1 MTTLS
6 CILRHVALGR
16 LLVLCLLIAP
26 PSACTTASDH
36 DDSAPLTRTTER
48 GPVELTV
55 AIDSDRIEVGSPLTV
70 ELIATAHP
78 DATVTTPLVDI
89 ADDAMLGGFHVLDA
103 QQRPDYPG
111 VDGQRVW
118 SQTLILDTF
127 TPGTLELPAFTV
139 SFEDR
144 RGDITV
150 AGQLTTDT
158 WPITITSVIGDAAD
172 TAALR
177 DIRGHIGV
185 PTNDWIIWASVGSGL
200 ALLLLGLLAR
210 RWSRLHAASE
220 EPELSPHELARKQL
234 DELEAEGLL
243 EQHSYQ
249 TFYFR
254 LSDILRHYIEGRFGM
269 RAPKK
274 TTPEFL
280 TDLKTCAIFE
290 HDQQTNLSHFM
301 RCSDMVKFAL
311 HEPPVEEGREAMQLA
326 RVFVKDTE
334 PIAEPLEAVN

>member
-150 AGQLTTDT
+150 DGQLTTDT
-158 WPITITSVIGDAAD
+158 WPITITSVIGEAAD

-185 PTNDWIIWASVGSGL
+185 PTNDWIIWTSVGSGL

-254 LSDILRHYIEGRFGM
+254 LSDILRHYIEGRFGLL
-269 RAPKK
+269 APTR

-280 TDLKTCAIFE
+280 D
-290 HDQQTNLSHFM
+290 DM
-301 RCSDMVKFAL
+301 RCSEALLSPQKDQLRGFLRIADLVKFAL
-311 HEPPVEEGREAMQLA
+311 HEPPVGEGEEALHMA
-326 RVFVKDTE
+326 RCFVIDTQPRPE
-334 PIAEPLEAVN
+334 PTEDAD